1 MFTRIKNDVV
11 NQKREEGF
19 TLVEVVLSMGI
30 IAITLTLF
38 ALMLTN
44 SANLQS
50 DLNEQR
56 IAERILYG
64 ESEEIASMRWD
75 NIMPSPAA
83 GSFATC
89 QLDGDTYS
97 TQAVNAGPETITVD
111 NLEVS
116 ITRTIEWYISGAS
129 VECTAANKFRAE
141 PKKITINATWD
152 GRTGTKTKSLVI
164 IRSRWAEAPL
174 SSENRGRIGERT
186 SIVYAEDFS
195 SSASWCNPYLDDS
208 GATINPGAAA
218 LANGGITLTFGSN
231 SEGICGIE
239 ITGLTPGTLYTAVA
253 SVSVPSSDTE
263 VTISSYGQLQG
274 GLALPGGGTTILT
287 TSWVEYGTSRL
298 VGISIP
304 DASENSSGDI
314 AVITQFRVFA
324 NN

>member
-1 MFTRIKNDVV
+1 MPTKLKTL
-11 NQKREEGF
+11 QLKREEGF

-44 SANLQS
+44 AANLQS

-56 IAERILYG
+56 VAERILYG

-75 NIMPSPAA
+75 NIMPSPGE
-83 GSFATC
+83 GSFTTC

-97 TQAVNAGPETITVD
+97 TQAVNSGPESIIVD

-116 ITRTIEWYISGAS
+116 ITRTIEWYLSGAT
-129 VECTAANKFRAE
+129 VECTNANKFRAE

-174 SSENRGRIGERT
+174 SSEQRGRTGERT
-186 SIVYAEDFS
+186 SLVYSEDFS
-195 SSASWCNPYLDDS
+195 SSASWCNPYVGAS
-208 GATINPGAAA
+208 GGTINPGSAA
-218 LANGGITLTFGSN
+218 LANGGLTLTFGAG
-231 SEGICGIE
+231 SEGICGVE
-239 ITGLTPGTLYTAVA
+239 ISGLTPGTLYTAV
-253 SVSVPSSDTE
+253 VSVAVPTNDTE
-263 VTISSYGQLQG
+263 VTVAANGMLEG
-274 GLALPGGGTTILT
+274 GLAIPGGGTTILT
-287 TSWVEYGTSRL
+287 TSWVETSTSRL
-298 VGISIP
+298 VGIAVP
-304 DASENSSGDI
+304 AASTTDSGDI
-314 AVITQFRVFA
+314 AVITQFRVYA